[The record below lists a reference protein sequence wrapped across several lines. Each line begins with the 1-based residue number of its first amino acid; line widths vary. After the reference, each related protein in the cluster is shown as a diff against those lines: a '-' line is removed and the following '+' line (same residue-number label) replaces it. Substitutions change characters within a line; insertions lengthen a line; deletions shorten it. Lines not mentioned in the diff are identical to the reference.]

1 MCKPVKCPQCGH
13 EFTPERA
20 IKSGAWTPEEDEL
33 LLNGYQK
40 ERKTIAELSDELN
53 RSQDATR
60 NRLFVSSAAE
70 ASLKALRQACSSR
83 QKNTTK

>member
-1 MCKPVKCPQCGH
+1 MCKTVKCPQCGH

-33 LLNGYQK
+33 LLNGYKK

-60 NRLFVSSAAE
+60 NRFGRTE
-70 ASLKALRQACSSR
+70 RKRSLKEHLKRGGKFS
-83 QKNTTK
+83 

>member
-40 ERKTIAELSDELN
+40 ERKPLPSSRTSSTVP
-53 RSQDATR
+53 RTQPATAY
-60 NRLFVSSAAE
+60 LSSAAE